1 MKKAFTLAEVLI
13 AMTIVGIVSVL
24 TVPSVMQNTFTKTN
38 VAKLQAVY
46 AQVSQAVKQAMIDE
60 RITDLR
66 DSEYA
71 GCSDDYDCNKAFVEK
86 YFNVSKVSDNF
97 DDCFATSYKDLN
109 GTTDDYGGNWDISG
123 EGNAY
128 AILTNG
134 AAISFDISRQF
145 SGGSRAV
152 FSVDVNGQE
161 SPNILGRDVFSFFI
175 YNNGFVGVK
184 ADTWSFDDEQDPTT
198 ELKNECKT
206 LGGSYGEAACFML
219 LQQNNWK
226 ADY

>member
-60 RITDLR
+60 RITDLN

-86 YFNVSKVSDNF
+86 YF
-97 DDCFATSYKDLN
+97 
-109 GTTDDYGGNWDISG
+109 G
-123 EGNAY
+123 
-128 AILTNG
+128 
-134 AAISFDISRQF
+134 
-145 SGGSRAV
+145 
-152 FSVDVNGQE
+152 
-161 SPNILGRDVFSFFI
+161 
-175 YNNGFVGVK
+175 
-184 ADTWSFDDEQDPTT
+184 
-198 ELKNECKT
+198 
-206 LGGSYGEAACFML
+206 
-219 LQQNNWK
+219 
-226 ADY
+226 